1 MTSFVHIDYAQKHP
15 GVQRAESVVA
25 GMIAL
30 RQNFDAAHSLATM
43 LLAAVVAALVV
54 VADRLIDSW
63 ADGHLLM
70 VWVALWAVAFAAIGL
85 LAPIAGQAACN
96 LVLSAQEW
104 SRRSANARAEDAFWQ
119 NALNDPRVMAEYQ
132 AAKQRSEQTHL
143 TT

>member
-1 MTSFVHIDYAQKHP
+1 MTSFVHIDYAQQHP

-85 LAPIAGQAACN
+85 LAPLAGQTARN
-96 LVLSAQEW
+96 LVASTHAW
-104 SRRSANARAEDAFWQ
+104 SRRSADARAKDAFWQ
-119 NALNDPRVMAEYQ
+119 IALNDPRVMAEYQ
-132 AAKQRSEQTHL
+132 AAKLRSEQVHL
-143 TT
+143 NT

>member
-1 MTSFVHIDYAQKHP
+1 MTSFVHIDYAQQHP
-15 GVQRAESVVA
+15 GVERAESVVA
-25 GMIAL
+25 GLIAL

-70 VWVALWAVAFAAIGL
+70 AWVALWAVAFAAMGL
-85 LAPIAGQAACN
+85 LAPVAGRAARN
-96 LVLSAQEW
+96 LVASAHDW
-104 SRRSANARAEDAFWQ
+104 TRRSANTRAEEAFWQ

-143 TT
+143 AA